1 MTLES
6 NKNLGGIGAI
16 LLFIGT
22 AGMLVEPFLAFA
34 AVLGVILALVGLH
47 GLADYYKER
56 RIFNS
61 GLRAFIA
68 IIVGAVVA
76 VAALF
81 YVVVYTDLLSQIIHI
96 VYPTWNGDWTTLANT
111 PQASAESIDVTAL
124 VPLLTPIYE
133 VYALFCVFLVATGF
147 FIWRSLK
154 QVAAKAD
161 IGLFGTAGILLFIGG
176 LLSFLLLG
184 LVLMWIATLMMA
196 IAFFQLKPQPAE
208 QPPASA
214 TIAPQPQPNAT

>member
-16 LLFIGT
+16 LLFVGT
-22 AGMLVEPFLAFA
+22 AGMLVEPLLGFA

-47 GLADYYKER
+47 GLADYYKEN
-56 RIFNS
+56 RIFNN
-61 GLRAFIA
+61 GLWAFVA

-81 YVVVYTDLLSQIIHI
+81 YVVVYTNLLSQIIQI
-96 VYPTWNGDWTTLANT
+96 VYPTWDGDWSSLAST
-111 PQASAESIDVTAL
+111 PQASAESIDFAAL
-124 VPLLTPIYE
+124 VPLLTPIFE
-133 VYALFCVFLVATGF
+133 VYALFCVFLVAAGF

-161 IGLFGTAGILLFIGG
+161 IGLFGTAGIMLFIGG
-176 LLSFLLLG
+176 LLSFVFLG

-196 IAFFQLKPQPAE
+196 IAFFQLKPQPE
-208 QPPASA
+208 QTAVAPAVSPQPAS
-214 TIAPQPQPNAT
+214 TAPV